1 MRRRTILSLEQAT
14 ALPYATMRF
23 VQLGWRVIR
32 IEATGEPGAQAG
44 DPNRYIGRPVA
55 DETRHSLFV
64 APNIGKE
71 AIALDLK
78 ADAGRALLRRLVT
91 ELDVDIFCCN
101 TLPSRYEALGIDY
114 ATLSALNPKLIWAG
128 ISALGP
134 DYPRVAGYD
143 PVIQAM
149 SGLMDINGFAD
160 GPPTLIG
167 LPLSD
172 LKAGD
177 ELYSSVLLALAEQAE
192 TGQGARIDVSMLQVA
207 MSWLVAV
214 LPLVDLGA
222 DASEITR
229 TGNAHRRFVPT
240 NVYPTRGNFV
250 YVAVG
255 SNTQWQKLVA
265 MPPFVSLDE
274 PRLANAAGRY
284 EHRQEIYRR
293 IGEITATLEEAEF
306 KALLAGAGLPHNVIN
321 TVTQAMVEPAIAA
334 RLGRTVTPDG
344 RTARLTPRAV
354 DRAGATL
361 DFAFAPRYG
370 EHTDAVLAEAGLGA
384 AEIAELRAAR
394 VIA

>member
-1 MRRRTILSLEQAT
+1 MRRRTVLSLEQAT

-23 VQLGWRVIR
+23 VHLGWRVIR
-32 IEATGEPGAQAG
+32 IEATSEAGTQPG
-44 DPNRYIGRPVA
+44 DPNRYIGRSVA

-71 AIALDLK
+71 AIGLDLK
-78 ADAGRALLRRLVT
+78 SAAGRALLHRMIAALNV
-91 ELDVDIFCCN
+91 DVFCCN
-101 TLPSRYEALGIDY
+101 TLPMRYEQLGIDY

-134 DYPRVAGYD
+134 DYPKTAGYD

-149 SGLMDINGFAD
+149 SGLMDINGFSD

-172 LKAGD
+172 LKSGD
-177 ELYSSVLLALAEQAE
+177 ELYSSVLLALVEQAE
-192 TGQGARIDVSMLQVA
+192 TGLGARIDISMLQVA

-222 DASEITR
+222 DAAEITR

-240 NVYPTRGNFV
+240 NVYPTKGNFI
-250 YVAVG
+250 YIAVG
-255 SNTQWQKLVA
+255 SNGQWQKLVA
-265 MPPFVSLDE
+265 MAPFTSLDE
-274 PRLANAAGRY
+274 PRFGNASGRY

-306 KALLAGAGLPHNVIN
+306 KGLLVTAGLPHNVIN
-321 TVTQAMVEPAIAA
+321 TVTDAMTEPAIQD
-334 RLGRTVTPDG
+334 RLTRTVTPDG
-344 RTARLTPRAV
+344 RQIRLTPAAV
-354 DRAGATL
+354 NRNGMARDYT
-361 DFAFAPRYG
+361 FAPRYG
-370 EHTDAVLAEAGLGA
+370 EHTDAILREIGVPAG
-384 AEIAELRAAR
+384 EIQQFRAAR
-394 VIA
+394 VIG